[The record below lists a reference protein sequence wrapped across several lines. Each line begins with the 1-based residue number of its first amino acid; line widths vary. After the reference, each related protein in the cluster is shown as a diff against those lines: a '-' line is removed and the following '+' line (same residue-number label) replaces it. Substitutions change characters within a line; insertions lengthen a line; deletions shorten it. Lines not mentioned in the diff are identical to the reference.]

1 MKNAFKLSV
10 EVKRSY
16 YGSENKENP
25 LNHVCI
31 IAQPGKNK
39 GPLTW
44 PIYIFRIPIS
54 SSLKWASQFLPQ
66 RSFMKLKEEATHNIL
81 NTVCVYLVI
90 SNLIFFPYPLC
101 HIFQTERKA
110 SSQNLYFNRYSQTST
125 SKMSKY
131 TKCKSFSFP
140 QKNIKIELATSLQEI
155 ILELNC
161 PGQIAH
167 TA

>member
-101 HIFQTERKA
+101 HIF
-110 SSQNLYFNRYSQTST
+110 
-125 SKMSKY
+125 
-131 TKCKSFSFP
+131 
-140 QKNIKIELATSLQEI
+140 
-155 ILELNC
+155 
-161 PGQIAH
+161 
-167 TA
+167 